1 MPSRATISKITH
13 SENGQVHVQ
22 YDDGNMISGTM
33 EDLRNFVSEWDS
45 RQDAAFAAAL
55 GQAFAQDANLRNV
68 NSVLG
73 KAVVLNAMSNNP
85 VSIDPSGGT
94 GVSTRASAK

>member
-13 SENGQVHVQ
+13 SGGLVHVVC
-22 YDDGNMISGTM
+22 DDGNGISGTL
-33 EDLRNFVSEWDS
+33 DDIRNFVSEWDS
-45 RQDAAFAAAL
+45 TFNSALAAAL
-55 GQAFAQDANLRNV
+55 GQAFAQDPNLINV

-85 VSIDPSGGT
+85 VSIDPNGGT
-94 GVSTRASAK
+94 GVTARAERQ

>member
-13 SENGQVHVQ
+13 SESGQVHVQ
-22 YDDGNMISGTM
+22 YDDGNMFSGTLQ
-33 EDLRNFVSEWDS
+33 DLENFVSEWDS
-45 RQDAAFAAAL
+45 TQNCAKAAAL
-55 GQAFAQDANLRNV
+55 GQAFAQDPSLRNV

-94 GVSTRASAK
+94 GVTIRAERK